1 MAASTG
7 IVAQQ
12 AVYSAAYKIEK
23 SRRRKQLASYG
34 DKDAEA

>member
-1 MAASTG
+1 MVAGTG

-23 SRRRKQLASYG
+23 SWRHKQLASYG
-34 DKDAEA
+34 GKDAQA